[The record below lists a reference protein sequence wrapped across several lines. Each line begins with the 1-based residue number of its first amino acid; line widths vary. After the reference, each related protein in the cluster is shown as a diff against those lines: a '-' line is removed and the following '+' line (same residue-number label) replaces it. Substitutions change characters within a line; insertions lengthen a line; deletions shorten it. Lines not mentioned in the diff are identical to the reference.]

1 MLSRRK
7 SSRPRLDPHRFDSMP
22 IPKPIRVRDKAV
34 LKSARDRRTCEVC
47 GKRGDV
53 DPHHVFAK
61 CDEFEELI
69 LSCCRPCHGK
79 IHDGHISRDEVLA
92 IIAARPKSPVKAFR
106 PDPLTRAREL
116 AEEYEMATTELD
128 AENRENWTEYPPAL
142 RLEKIRLRQ
151 ELNRRKESALRE
163 LLEVLR

>member
-7 SSRPRLDPHRFDSMP
+7 SSRPKLDRSRYDGFA

-34 LKSARDRRTCEVC
+34 LKSARDRRACEVC

-61 CDEFEELI
+61 CDEIEALI
-69 LSCCRPCHGK
+69 LSCCRLCHGK
-79 IHDGHISRDEVLA
+79 IHDGHISRDDVLA
-92 IIAARPKSPVKAFR
+92 IIAARPKSPVKTFR
-106 PDPLTRAREL
+106 PDPLARAREL

-128 AENRENWTEYPPAL
+128 AENREDWSEYPPAL

-151 ELNRRKESALRE
+151 ELNRRKSSALRE